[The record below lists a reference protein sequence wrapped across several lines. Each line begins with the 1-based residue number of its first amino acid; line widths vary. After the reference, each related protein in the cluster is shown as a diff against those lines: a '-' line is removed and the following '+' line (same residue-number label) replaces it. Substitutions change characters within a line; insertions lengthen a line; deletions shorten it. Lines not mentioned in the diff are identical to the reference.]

1 MLSKYIEENKN
12 GDICLVDCDV
22 GVVVVMDK
30 FGKLRFWYVGI
41 ILF

>member
-30 FGKLRFWYVGI
+30 VGKFRFWYVGI
-41 ILF
+41 LF